1 MPPPAQGATNA
12 PLDTLALKDKVFV
25 AEKRLE
31 FVLNA
36 CSKLSII
43 SLKDDEKGFCALLKF
58 SKLCAVV
65 FAICVAILLIGKSFQ
80 K

>member
-1 MPPPAQGATNA
+1 MPPAQGAKNA
-12 PLDTLALKDKVFV
+12 PLDTLVLKDKVFV

-43 SLKDDEKGFCALLKF
+43 SLKDDEKVFCALLKF
-58 SKLCAVV
+58 SKLCAVFV
-65 FAICVAILLIGKSFQ
+65 ICVAILLIGKSFQ